1 MTATI
6 EQALPSHLRQDVQAS
21 VERQEA
27 VEDLR
32 FLDGFLEDIRDQM
45 GAEEVV
51 FWQWGAPEEGTEGLV
66 ATAWSSPEGGHPS
79 FFRVPDWGPLVQWA
93 YESEAVQTG
102 GEAVHPVL
110 VAAPV
115 RVGDA
120 TIGALSVSRG
130 AGIELTRQQ
139 AREWLPR
146 HAARV
151 GALLDLFAV
160 RRDFGRSMRQGQA
173 LFGAV
178 ERIHS
183 HATAEELAAELCATA
198 VEVTS
203 ATASALVRWRP
214 GALTGEV
221 LHVHGSIGASPG
233 LRVTRESI
241 VGALVGSEEL
251 GDQPPA
257 KPVIADA
264 RHLRAG
270 SVFGPG
276 DRLAGPGTVGVIS
289 VGQRGRTVG
298 ALVIA
303 APVPDSIGREEAQN
317 LRLLSTVAA
326 AALEISWGAADVAQ
340 RALTDGLTG
349 LGNRRYF
356 DDELKRMLDE
366 TDRFGRS
373 STLVLVD
380 LDHFKLVNDT
390 HGHEAGDAVLR
401 QVARILQEGVR
412 TVDRV
417 SRYGGEELALLLPQ
431 TPAEGAA
438 ELAERLR
445 NRIEAERVIHR
456 GVEIAVTASF
466 GIASYPEPVRTKRG
480 LFPAADAALYE
491 AKAGGRNCV
500 RVASG
505 SGEPR
510 LT

>member
-32 FLDGFLEDIRDQM
+32 FLDAFLEDMRDQM
-45 GAEEVV
+45 GGEEVV
-51 FWQWGAPEEGTEGLV
+51 FWQWGAADDGTEGLV
-66 ATAWSSPEGGHPS
+66 ATAWSTAESPNPA
-79 FFRVPDWGPLVQWA
+79 FFRVDEWGPLVQWA

-102 GEAVHPVL
+102 GDGDHPVL

-115 RVGDA
+115 RSGDA

-130 AGIELTRQQ
+130 AGIELPRQA

-160 RRDFGRSMRQGQA
+160 RRDYGRSMRQGQA

-183 HATAEELAAELCATA
+183 HATADELARELCATA

-214 GALTGEV
+214 GEATGEV
-221 LHVHGSIGASPG
+221 LHVHGSIGVTPG

-241 VGALVGSEEL
+241 VGALGGGAEG
-251 GDQPPA
+251 GDQPAA

-264 RHLRAG
+264 RHLKAG

-276 DRLAGPGTVGVIS
+276 DRLVGPGTLGVIS
-289 VGQRGRTVG
+289 VGQRGRTIG

-303 APVPDSIGREEAQN
+303 APLPDSIGRDEAQN
-317 LRLLSTVAA
+317 LRLLSTVAS

-380 LDHFKLVNDT
+380 LDHFKQVNDT

-431 TPAEGAA
+431 TPADGAA

-445 NRIEAERVIHR
+445 KRIEGRPVVHR

-466 GIASYPEPVRTKRG
+466 GIASYPELSRTKQG

-491 AKAGGRNCV
+491 AKAAGRNCV
-500 RVASG
+500 RVADG
-505 SGEPR
+505 SSESK